1 MSLDGDSLP
10 ISRILAVAWFW
21 CAECV
26 FWKQGLRVLP
36 ATGTVG
42 NKAVLAWKLGQA
54 GGLVNGVSED
64 LGFLLSP

>member
-1 MSLDGDSLP
+1 M
-10 ISRILAVAWFW
+10 
-21 CAECV
+21 CV
-26 FWKQGLRVLP
+26 LETRS

-54 GGLVNGVSED
+54 GGLVNGLSED